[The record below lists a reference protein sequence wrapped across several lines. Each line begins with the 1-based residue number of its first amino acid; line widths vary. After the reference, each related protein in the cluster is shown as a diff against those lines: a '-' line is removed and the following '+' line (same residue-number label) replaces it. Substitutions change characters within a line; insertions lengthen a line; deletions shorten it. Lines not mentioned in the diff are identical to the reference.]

1 MTGNGFTASAT
12 IKLRINEK
20 EVIGTGTG
28 VGPVDASSHA
38 LQEILSAHFGPE
50 LELSDYGLKAITGG
64 TNALAHAHIQ
74 FTDQG
79 ENRFRGDAVDKDVIL
94 ASVHAMIK
102 GANRALNHR
111 IRHEKKAGGEGGSSS
126 PEAESEPQNTAQ

>member
-12 IKLRINEK
+12 IKLKINE
-20 EVIGTGTG
+20 EELIGTGTG

-94 ASVHAMIK
+94 ASIHAMVK

-111 IRHEKKAGGEGGSSS
+111 IRHEKTAGGGKSSSS
-126 PEAESEPQNTAQ
+126 PESESEPQNKAK